1 MKVLGADS
9 IILGTRKLWQ
19 MFPIKQKSYACHG
32 SFFDDQNV
40 STLVNFW
47 DSYRVTDN
55 AQSIWILVTII
66 PKFDQIETLHSSFK
80 PTAFEPT
87 RAQKPSWTT
96 TANSLFLGYGQSLQ
110 LWASIFA
117 TTKCKPHGNLQFK
130 FFLLSILMLTCLA
143 SSEARPDVS
152 FRWSQQSLQPGSY
165 FRLFGLLWI
174 ACLQQLQYV

>member
-1 MKVLGADS
+1 MLNNVDPKFFSFVH
-9 IILGTRKLWQ
+9 ILSGKSSLQERKEMAKFLLEC
-19 MFPIKQKSYACHG
+19 FENCP
-32 SFFDDQNV
+32 
-40 STLVNFW
+40 
-47 DSYRVTDN
+47 
-55 AQSIWILVTII
+55 
-66 PKFDQIETLHSSFK
+66 FDQIETLHSSFK

-87 RAQKPSWTT
+87 RAQKPSWAT

-143 SSEARPDVS
+143 SEARPDVS

-165 FRLFGLLWI
+165 FRLFGLF
-174 ACLQQLQYV
+174 